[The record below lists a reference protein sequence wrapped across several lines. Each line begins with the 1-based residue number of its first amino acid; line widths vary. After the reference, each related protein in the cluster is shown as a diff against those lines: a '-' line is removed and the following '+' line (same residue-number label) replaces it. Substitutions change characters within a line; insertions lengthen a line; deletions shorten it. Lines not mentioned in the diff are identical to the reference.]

1 MLFLTNYE
9 IQYEVLKKKKK
20 MMVLLTSSRHTW
32 WRGIPQGSGWW
43 CSRSVNLQK
52 GAILWRLNYFY
63 ISMLTRGSTL
73 QHLWTRP
80 RRSSCERVVEVES
93 RMSEYEDKRRRII
106 YSVSDRIPERA
117 WKILILTKKKVENW
131 NEYKN
136 LSSLKSGIF
145 SLNSMLLVS
154 FENKTYNN
162 TIGWIDI

>member
-1 MLFLTNYE
+1 
-9 IQYEVLKKKKK
+9 
-20 MMVLLTSSRHTW
+20 
-32 WRGIPQGSGWW
+32 
-43 CSRSVNLQK
+43 
-52 GAILWRLNYFY
+52 
-63 ISMLTRGSTL
+63 
-73 QHLWTRP
+73 
-80 RRSSCERVVEVES
+80 
-93 RMSEYEDKRRRII
+93 MSEYEDKRRRII

-117 WKILILTKKKVENW
+117 CKILILTKKKVENW

>member
-9 IQYEVLKKKKK
+9 IQYEVLKNKKK

-32 WRGIPQGSGWW
+32 WRGIPLGSGWW

-93 RMSEYEDKRRRII
+93 RMSEYEDKRRRIK

-117 WKILILTKKKVENW
+117 LFFLDIGADLGIMGEGDMSKVWPRQLFVADSICE
-131 NEYKN
+131 
-136 LSSLKSGIF
+136 
-145 SLNSMLLVS
+145 V
-154 FENKTYNN
+154 
-162 TIGWIDI
+162 